1 MVMAGVTSYKIA
13 RAKMSYETWWII
25 HVYTYIAVAAS
36 FMHQVVN
43 GQMFIDHPLNRA
55 YWTFLYVAMAFA
67 IIWWRIGIPLGRS
80 LRHNLRVEKVV
91 IEGPGVVSVV
101 MKGRKLTDLAAE
113 GAFDPWAASGGFDP
127 SGYVKGWA
135 ADRVAQMLIASGCE
149 HIQVNA
155 AGDLTLRG
163 SINEKGVVGPWKIG
177 VVNPDNRQEV
187 LRIFEINDGAIATSG
202 TYERGA
208 HIFDPATGT
217 IAIGA
222 KSATVLG
229 PDGGLTDALATA
241 LMVAGEDGAGW
252 FAQPELSQYSAW
264 VIDRHSG
271 GAWGVG
277 PALLN

>member
-1 MVMAGVTSYKIA
+1 MNHLRRQFPVWGTIVDVDCYSQSVGGADLDRAMDSVIKFCEDVDRDFSTYKEESWVT
-13 RAKMSYETWWII
+13 R
-25 HVYTYIAVAAS
+25 
-36 FMHQVVN
+36 
-43 GQMFIDHPLNRA
+43 
-55 YWTFLYVAMAFA
+55 
-67 IIWWRIGIPLGRS
+67 
-80 LRHNLRVEKVV
+80 LRRGKVV
-91 IEGPGVVSVV
+91 IADCPDDVRTVW
-101 MKGRKLTDLAAE
+101 DLCLRAKDLSD
-113 GAFDPWAASGGFDP
+113 GAFDPWAVAGGFDP

-135 ADRVAQMLIASGCE
+135 ADRVAQILMDAGCE

-163 SINEKGVVGPWKIG
+163 GINEKGVVGPWKIG

-241 LMVAGEDGAGW
+241 LMVSGEDGAIW
-252 FAQPELSQYSAW
+252 FSQPELAEYSAW

-277 PALLN
+277 PAIT

>member
-1 MVMAGVTSYKIA
+1 MVRKRYEIHVWGTVLFLDVGSSALSEAAMDAAVEVVKKFVYGVDEDFSTYKDGSFVSRLRRGEISIDVCPDDVQEVWGLCAIA
-13 RAKMSYETWWII
+13 R
-25 HVYTYIAVAAS
+25 
-36 FMHQVVN
+36 
-43 GQMFIDHPLNRA
+43 D
-55 YWTFLYVAMAFA
+55 
-67 IIWWRIGIPLGRS
+67 
-80 LRHNLRVEKVV
+80 
-91 IEGPGVVSVV
+91 
-101 MKGRKLTDLAAE
+101 LTD
-113 GAFDPWAASGGFDP
+113 GAFDPWAVAGGFDP

-135 ADRVAQMLIASGCE
+135 ADRVAQILMDAGCE

-163 SINEKGVVGPWKIG
+163 GINEKGAVGPWKIG

-241 LMVAGEDGAGW
+241 LMVSGEDGAIW
-252 FAQPELSQYSAW
+252 FSQPELAEYSAW
-264 VIDRHSG
+264 VIDRNSG

-277 PALLN
+277 PAVL